1 MKIAM
6 LGQKEVPSRA
16 GGIEVAVEELAVRMV
31 ARGHEVTLYNCCRQ
45 GMRRAGKRKKN
56 KTYKGVQICEIFV
69 PNIRGV
75 AAALGS
81 VIATIR
87 AVSKKYDCIHF
98 HAEGSAVLSFL
109 PHFFGIRTVVTI
121 HGLDW
126 QRSKWGSFAACYL
139 KLGERVAVS
148 SADKII
154 VLSRATQEYFYKT
167 YRRETVIVPNGMEVP
182 VLRGAEKIRKKWGLR
197 KNEYILF
204 VGRIVPEKGLKMLI
218 SAFLKTAT
226 EKKLVIAGGI
236 SDTRNFY
243 RMLQRMAEADSRI
256 LFTDFAQKE
265 ELEELYSNCYFYCL
279 PSEIEG
285 MPISLL
291 EAMSYGNACL
301 CSDIPECM
309 EVMEGNGF
317 LFKQRDEED
326 LRQNLQYLCD
336 HPETVEI
343 MKRKMKDF
351 SCEKYDWETITDKT
365 LELYR

>member
-6 LGQKEVPSRA
+6 IGQKEVPSRV
-16 GGIEVAVEELAVRMV
+16 GGIEVAVEALAVRMA
-31 ARGHEVTLYNCCRQ
+31 ARGHDVTLYNCCRR
-45 GMRRAGKRKKN
+45 GLRAAERKVKYKN
-56 KTYKGVQICEIFV
+56 FKGVHICEMSV
-69 PNIRGV
+69 PDIRGV
-75 AAALGS
+75 SAALGS
-81 VIATIR
+81 IMATIR
-87 AVSKKYDCIHF
+87 AVPEKYDCIHY

-109 PHFFGIRTVVTI
+109 PHLIGIRTVVTI

-126 QRSKWGSFAACYL
+126 QRRKWGSFAAGYL
-139 KLGERVAVS
+139 KLGERIAVG
-148 SADKII
+148 SADRII
-154 VLSRATQEYFYKT
+154 VLSKAMQEYFYKT
-167 YRRETVIVPNGMEVP
+167 YRRETVIIPNGMDPP
-182 VLRGAEKIRKKWGLR
+182 VLREAGKIRKKWGLQR
-197 KNEYILF
+197 DGYILF
-204 VGRIVPEKGLKMLI
+204 VGRIVPEKGLEMLI

-243 RMLQRMAEADSRI
+243 RMLQRMAQADTRI
-256 LFTDFAQKE
+256 LFTDFVQKE

-291 EAMSYGNACL
+291 EAMSYGSACL

-309 EVMEGNGF
+309 EVMEGNGV
-317 LFKQRDEED
+317 LFKKRDEED

-336 HPETVEI
+336 HPEAVEI
-343 MKRKMKDF
+343 TRRKMKDL
-351 SCEKYDWETITDKT
+351 SHEKYDWETITDKT